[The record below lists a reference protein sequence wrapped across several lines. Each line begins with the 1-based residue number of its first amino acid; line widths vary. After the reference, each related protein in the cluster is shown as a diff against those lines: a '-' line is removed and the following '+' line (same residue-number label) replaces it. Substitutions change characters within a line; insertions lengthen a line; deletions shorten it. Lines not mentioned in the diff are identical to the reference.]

1 MNAEPSI
8 PFQASPIAAD
18 HGATLTD
25 RPTRRGQCGMDIKKP
40 RFPGAGASG
49 GGGFCEDLIDP
60 ALIGSQCCELVV
72 ADDQIVPVVVLQV

>member
-8 PFQASPIAAD
+8 PFQTGPIATG
-18 HGATLTD
+18 HGATLAD

-49 GGGFCEDLIDP
+49 GGGFCDDLIDP
-60 ALIGSQCCELVV
+60 CVVGLVFGQPRIV
-72 ADDQIVPVVVLQV
+72 DHEIVPVVALQV